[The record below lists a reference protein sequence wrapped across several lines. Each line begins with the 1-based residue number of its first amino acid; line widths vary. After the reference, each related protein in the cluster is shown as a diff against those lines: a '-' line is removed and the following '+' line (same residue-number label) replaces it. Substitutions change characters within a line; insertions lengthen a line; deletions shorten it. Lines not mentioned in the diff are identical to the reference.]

1 MTWYIG
7 SVVDYC
13 SMSKSHGIAYEDD
26 NEKYN
31 FDFLLTVM

>member
-26 NEKYN
+26 DEKYILIN
-31 FDFLLTVM
+31 SDLI